1 MEKDITMEKFEAK
14 LCGYNALAVHMATL
28 GLQHILG
35 GIPIW
40 SNIDVKVDD
49 ALSNEDSKVVHL
61 LGNRIHVP
69 GTRHLYKPAVQVT
82 MTKTEGGH
90 WKFRGMTI
98 FLHHH
103 RIDEYISDHS
113 VDISL
118 EPGVENI
125 TDFSSLQSEV
135 DNPRLSYSVCLPA
148 LTSHFIIPE

>member
-1 MEKDITMEKFEAK
+1 MEKFEAK
-14 LCGYNALAVHMATL
+14 LRGCNALALHMATL

-40 SNIDVKVDD
+40 SNIDVMIDD
-49 ALSNEDSKVVHL
+49 ALSDDDTMVVHL
-61 LGNRIHVP
+61 HGKRVHVP

-82 MTKTEGGH
+82 LTKTHGGH
-90 WKFRGMTI
+90 WKFRSMTI

-103 RIDEYISDHS
+103 RMDEYIADHS

-118 EPGVENI
+118 EPGIENI

-135 DNPRLSYSVCLPA
+135 ENPRLTYSVCLPA
-148 LTSHFIIPE
+148 LTTHFAIPE